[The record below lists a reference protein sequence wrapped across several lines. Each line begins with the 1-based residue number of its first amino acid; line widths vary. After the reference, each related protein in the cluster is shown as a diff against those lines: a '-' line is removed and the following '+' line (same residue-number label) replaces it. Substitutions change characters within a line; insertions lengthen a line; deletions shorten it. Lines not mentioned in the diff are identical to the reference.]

1 VNRTMLITVS
11 TLLLFVAA
19 GIAVAQQMEK
29 GNGQIVGVWTLVSEE
44 GRNPDGSKMLPFGP
58 NPNGIVIFEPNG
70 HYALQII
77 RSGLPKFASNNR
89 TQGTPDENKAVVQG
103 SLSHFGT
110 YSVSDGNVVFHIESS
125 SYPNWSGTESKRP
138 FTMSGD
144 ELKWETTPAS
154 GGGVAVL
161 VWKRAK

>member
-1 VNRTMLITVS
+1 MNRISVLTIATA
-11 TLLLFVAA
+11 LLLFFGA
-19 GIAVAQQMEK
+19 GLTMAQQAGTK
-29 GNGQIVGVWTLVSEE
+29 DQIVGVWTLISEE
-44 GRNPDGSKMLPFGP
+44 GKNPDGSKMLPFGP

-103 SLSHFGT
+103 LLSHFGT

-138 FTMSGD
+138 FTMAGD
-144 ELKWETTPAS
+144 ELKWKTTPAS
-154 GGGVAVL
+154 GGGVAEL